1 MLRDVGR
8 AEKHA
13 HRHTFVSY
21 QPKVAYHFNLI
32 AVKRNQLRQG
42 TRTLFVYRSR
52 TKNPEREKFFGSVE
66 RFFQECAGSTVCVCR
81 KFIFLLGRL
90 ASVALRKIYLGI
102 LSLLLQSVLQFTS
115 RREPLIG
122 RVLVARKVS
131 SRSVSSRG
139 SQTCSSGAERSR
151 KFKPNNAT
159 VRRRPKTKEEKKK
172 FLTQFSLLRLSKSG
186 ESEAEKASRRCSRA
200 LPRSK

>member
-66 RFFQECAGSTVCVCR
+66 RFFQECAGSTLVCVCR

-90 ASVALRKIYLGI
+90 ASVA
-102 LSLLLQSVLQFTS
+102 
-115 RREPLIG
+115 
-122 RVLVARKVS
+122 
-131 SRSVSSRG
+131 
-139 SQTCSSGAERSR
+139 
-151 KFKPNNAT
+151 
-159 VRRRPKTKEEKKK
+159 
-172 FLTQFSLLRLSKSG
+172 
-186 ESEAEKASRRCSRA
+186 
-200 LPRSK
+200 